1 MFAPPRP
8 HLSDAGA
15 PPLHLGWLRPCW
27 CVCRFN
33 LSDCL
38 PSLTSSLLHGR
49 TLSEA
54 KGRQTVIAN
63 RLRPRAGLEI
73 RRLRDGFAWMR
84 VAVRDGLRDFHQQEP
99 LGSTELRRFVGKCSR
114 ALHLEWKGQMGLCL
128 NCTVSLKMIYC
139 ILCCIVYLLTKRV
152 VQSTTYH
159 DTSPAACNFICI

>member
-1 MFAPPRP
+1 MFAPPRA

-38 PSLTSSLLHGR
+38 PSLTSLLHGR

-54 KGRQTVIAN
+54 KGRQTIAD
-63 RLRPRAGLEI
+63 RLRPRAALEI
-73 RRLRDGFAWMR
+73 RRLRDGHAWMR
-84 VAVRDGLRDFHQQEP
+84 VAVRDGLGEGP
-99 LGSTELRRFVGKCSR
+99 LGSTELRVRRFVDKCSR